1 MLFVSTFTGICAGR
15 LLCLAV
21 PQQPG
26 CLHPHP
32 GLEVAQATRQGA
44 GRAGAA
50 ASLISGAEP
59 DSFPFLSSPAF
70 QAD

>member
-1 MLFVSTFTGICAGR
+1 MLVVSTFTGICAGR
-15 LLCLAV
+15 FLCLVV

-32 GLEVAQATRQGA
+32 GIEVAQATGQGV

-50 ASLISGAEP
+50 AVVGQSLT
-59 DSFPFLSSPAF
+59 PFLSSSVF
-70 QAD
+70 QED